1 MILVIQNVLTPD
13 NIVQIRAK
21 LETMKWVDGTATAG
35 WHAKLVKKNLQVD
48 RTQPDFAPLNKAV
61 TEALMRNP
69 TFRMAARPKAITPL
83 LFSRYRDEME
93 YGTHVDDPVIA
104 NIRTDISFTIFLS
117 ETQDYDG
124 GELVM
129 ETTAGEQTF
138 KPSAGQMII
147 YPSTTL
153 HRVQPV
159 TRGERWAAVG
169 WSQSQIRDANQREI
183 LFDLDTARR
192 GLFDKHGKTREFD
205 IMSKAH
211 ANLMRLWAD
220 V

>member
-13 NIVQIRAK
+13 NITQIRAK
-21 LETMKWVDGTATAG
+21 LESMNWVDGTATAG

-48 RTQPDFAPLNKAV
+48 RNQPDFAPLNKAV

-69 TFRMAARPKAITPL
+69 TFRMAARPRQVTPL
-83 LFSRYRDEME
+83 LFSRYRDDME

-104 NIRTDISFTIFLS
+104 NVRTDVSFTVFL
-117 ETQDYDG
+117 TDPKDYDG

-129 ETTAGEQTF
+129 ETTAGEQAF
-138 KPSAGQMII
+138 KPEPGQMII

-153 HRVQPV
+153 HRVTPV

-169 WSQSQIRDANQREI
+169 WCQSQIRDAAKREI

-192 GLFDKHGKTREFD
+192 GLFDQHGKTREFD

-211 ANLMRLWAD
+211 ANLMRMWAD
-220 V
+220 I